1 MVEAAW
7 GTLGEL
13 REEGKIRWAGVSNFG
28 LDLLER
34 CARIRPL
41 DAAQL
46 PLSLLEDKIVEAELP
61 WLAERGVA
69 TLVYSPLESGL
80 LSGSFSL
87 ERLAALP
94 EDDWR
99 RRRPRFQSPEVER
112 ALHLVERL
120 RPLAA
125 ELGTSVAEL
134 AIAWTTHFDGVAG
147 AIVGA
152 RTPAQV
158 DGWIGAAQLELGS
171 DVLVRMAD
179 ATRRREHSMTWRRIQ
194 ERAAAQP
201 AVTAIALYAVVAI
214 GAFLAAYFSIFSEFA
229 PYDDEGTLLVT
240 LKAFVHGDALY
251 SEIWSVYGPFYY
263 ELFGGFF
270 KLFGLSVTTDAS
282 RTIVLFVW
290 VGTSLLFGVAA
301 QRLTGRLSL
310 GLTAMIAA
318 FSALAVLANEPMHPQ
333 GLCVLLL
340 AAFAFF
346 AVGGLTRPGRLERAS
361 SAACCWRRWC

>member
-1 MVEAAW
+1 M
-7 GTLGEL
+7 
-13 REEGKIRWAGVSNFG
+13 SNFG
-28 LDLLER
+28 LELLER

-46 PLSLLEDKIVEAELP
+46 PLSLLEDKITGAELP

-112 ALHLVERL
+112 ALALVESL

-134 AIAWTTHFDGVAG
+134 AIAWAVHFDGVAG
-147 AIVGA
+147 AIVGG

-171 DVLVRMAD
+171 DVLVRMAQLRAD
-179 ATRRREHSMTWRRIQ
+179 AGIR
-194 ERAAAQP
+194 
-201 AVTAIALYAVVAI
+201 
-214 GAFLAAYFSIFSEFA
+214 
-229 PYDDEGTLLVT
+229 
-240 LKAFVHGDALY
+240 
-251 SEIWSVYGPFYY
+251 
-263 ELFGGFF
+263 
-270 KLFGLSVTTDAS
+270 
-282 RTIVLFVW
+282 
-290 VGTSLLFGVAA
+290 
-301 QRLTGRLSL
+301 
-310 GLTAMIAA
+310 
-318 FSALAVLANEPMHPQ
+318 
-333 GLCVLLL
+333 
-340 AAFAFF
+340 
-346 AVGGLTRPGRLERAS
+346 
-361 SAACCWRRWC
+361 